1 LNAVRHLAL
10 VFRKGSTCIKLTIY
24 PIPQVI
30 KALFDFRADD
40 PSPLSFSQGDFSHV
54 GTGENNLDWFKACN
68 PLHGL
73 RGVVPVPCFEGVAKT
88 ERSSVGSD
96 PYQHA
101 KNQRY
106 ASGYIE
112 PSRAVA
118 SSNTH
123 ITEGFVQSIAGQ
135 HMHITQSRKRSAQ
148 IYGIVIY
155 DFKAE
160 RPDELDARKGDTIVV
175 IAQSNPEW
183 LVAKPITRLGGP
195 GLIPLSFIEIRDVVT
210 GQAVPDAQ
218 QAISAADI
226 PRVEEWKEM
235 VAAYE
240 SCRVPLGRLEFNSVQ
255 SSQADFEC
263 MELRESSQTQGRDG
277 LVSHHSLTNLCRINN
292 VTVTLLTA

>member
-1 LNAVRHLAL
+1 MH
-10 VFRKGSTCIKLTIY
+10 KLTIY

-54 GTGENNLDWFKACN
+54 VTGENDPNWFKACN

-88 ERSSVGSD
+88 ERSSAGSD

-106 ASGYIE
+106 ASGYME

-123 ITEGFVQSIAGQ
+123 ITEGFVQRIAGQ
-135 HMHITQSRKRSAQ
+135 HMHVAQSRKRSAK

-160 RPDELDARKGDTIVV
+160 RPDELDAREGDTIVV
-175 IAQSNPEW
+175 ISQSNPEW
-183 LVAKPITRLGGP
+183 LVAKLITRLGGP
-195 GLIPLSFIEIRDVVT
+195 GLIPLSFIAIRDVATSQV
-210 GQAVPDAQ
+210 VPDAQ
-218 QAISAADI
+218 KAISATSI
-226 PRVEEWKEM
+226 PRVEEWKAME
-235 VAAYE
+235 AAYE
-240 SCRVPLGRLEFNSVQ
+240 SCSVPLGRLKTDSLQ
-255 SSQADFEC
+255 SLQAGSEC
-263 MELRESSQTQGRDG
+263 MDLSESSPKQGTNG
-277 LVSHHSLTNLCRINN
+277 LVSHHDLADMCRSNN
-292 VTVTLLTA
+292 VTVTPLTARFCREA